1 MFFRTK
7 GDFLRITLEDKVF
20 GIRLVT
26 GGENA
31 LYFELLEK
39 IVEGERPVWIVD
51 EIDEPIG
58 GLDGGGSFGQNLA
71 VRLLGG
77 DRSAGGFP
85 VGKRDGEACDQG
97 QKALLAGDTAHG
109 QVVVAQCII
118 GYNKF
123 DLMLCFTNIAALEK
137 MSRDE
142 FIGAD
147 DRIVAAGETA
157 DGLRDGR

>member
-39 IVEGERPVWIVD
+39 IVERERSVWIVD

-71 VRLLGG
+71 VRLLGVDG
-77 DRSAGGFP
+77 SAGGFL

-97 QKALLAGDTAHG
+97 QKTLLTGDTSHG
-109 QVVVAQCII
+109 QVIVAQCII

-137 MSRDE
+137 MSRYE

-157 DGLRDGR
+157 DGLRDSR

>member
-1 MFFRTK
+1 MFFRPK
-7 GDFLRITLEDKVF
+7 GDFFRIALEDKVF
-20 GIRLVT
+20 GIRLVPS
-26 GGENA
+26 GKDA

-39 IVEGERPVWIVD
+39 IVERERPVWIVD

-58 GLDGGGSFGQNLA
+58 GVDCGGSFRQDLA

-77 DRSAGGFP
+77 DGSVGWLL

-97 QKALLAGDTAHG
+97 QKALLAGDAAHG

-118 GYNKF
+118 GYVEFNAVRRLF
-123 DLMLCFTNIAALEK
+123 DVAALEK

>member
-39 IVEGERPVWIVD
+39 IVERERSVWIVD

-97 QKALLAGDTAHG
+97 SIP
-109 QVVVAQCII
+109 VV
-118 GYNKF
+118 
-123 DLMLCFTNIAALEK
+123 DLQDGTPDHWQAKLMHRYLSQFHIA
-137 MSRDE
+137 
-142 FIGAD
+142 
-147 DRIVAAGETA
+147 
-157 DGLRDGR
+157 